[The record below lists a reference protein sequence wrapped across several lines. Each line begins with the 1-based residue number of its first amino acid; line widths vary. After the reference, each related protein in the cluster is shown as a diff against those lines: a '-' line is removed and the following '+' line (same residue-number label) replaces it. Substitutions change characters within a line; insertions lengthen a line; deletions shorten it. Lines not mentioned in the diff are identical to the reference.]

1 MDDIT
6 EFTVITEITV
16 DVLKLPS
23 YNYNHKLN
31 NYKRNRTVKRK
42 EGETVFEIT
51 VSVIISV
58 SISLFLS
65 ASLLKIYA
73 QTMQKR
79 FLDIYEILHNLATRG
94 VKADSGKG
102 FTEGRDLGGTRK

>member
-1 MDDIT
+1 M
-6 EFTVITEITV
+6 
-16 DVLKLPS
+16 
-23 YNYNHKLN
+23 
-31 NYKRNRTVKRK
+31 
-42 EGETVFEIT
+42 FEIT
-51 VSVIISV
+51 VSVIISVIISV

-94 VKADSGKG
+94 VKADRGKCSTESG
-102 FTEGRDLGGTRK
+102 DLGSGRK